1 MKIEVIKDY
10 ALPCMQAEKCLKDAH
25 QFMLANQPIKAME
38 AGVIAINHIQKTAP
52 GPPAVIATA
61 TPAKLPVPTRA
72 AKLVHNA

>member
-38 AGVIAINHIQKTAP
+38 AGVIAINHIHDMLDAIEESQK
-52 GPPAVIATA
+52 
-61 TPAKLPVPTRA
+61 
-72 AKLVHNA
+72 

>member
-38 AGVIAINHIQKTAP
+38 AGVIAINHIHDMLDAIEEAQK
-52 GPPAVIATA
+52 
-61 TPAKLPVPTRA
+61 
-72 AKLVHNA
+72 